1 MVTAAL
7 SGSIPAHKEI
17 IMAKFVLAY
26 SGGSMPETEEA
37 GAAVMAAWGA
47 WLGGLGSAV
56 VDQGNPIG
64 ASASVAADGSVSAG
78 GSLPIN
84 GYSIVTADSLDAATT
99 LVKDCPALSAGGTVD
114 VFETIDM

>member
-1 MVTAAL
+1 
-7 SGSIPAHKEI
+7 
-17 IMAKFVLAY
+17 MAKYVLAY

-47 WLGGLGSAV
+47 WLGGLGDAI
-56 VDQGNPIG
+56 VDGGNPFG
-64 ASASVAADGSVSAG
+64 ASKSVSSDGSVSEG
-78 GSLPIN
+78 GSAGIN

-114 VFETIDM
+114 VYETIDM

>member
-1 MVTAAL
+1 MRPQSADPSHVT
-7 SGSIPAHKEI
+7 KEI

-47 WLGGLGSAV
+47 WLGGLGAAV
-56 VDQGNPIG
+56 VDGGNPFG
-64 ASASVAADGSVSAG
+64 ASASVAADGSVSEG
-78 GSLPIN
+78 GSSHIN

-99 LVKDCPALSAGGTVD
+99 LVKDCPALSAGGTV
-114 VFETIDM
+114 